1 MNKPFYIPFCEDTLQ
16 HTCLPARLCLVV
28 WHKNKI
34 QCVLAQ
40 TVSSF
45 NEVSVATKFP
55 VAMCDGNH
63 SHQERYMSAGGTHFI
78 KSRYLTAA
86 ERRTIRE
93 KHSVPPIWKPIILKQ
108 KTNLPQTAK
117 VSNVAG
123 LKSAGSDFDDDVGDL
138 PTRSNARLDRL
149 EMQNAS
155 LKRMLGEMALAAA
168 QPKGMAKPSS
178 KSLMADRPKGMAKPS
193 SNLVADRP
201 KAMAKPSSKSL
212 VADRPK
218 RMAQPSSKR

>member
-1 MNKPFYIPFCEDTLQ
+1 
-16 HTCLPARLCLVV
+16 
-28 WHKNKI
+28 
-34 QCVLAQ
+34 
-40 TVSSF
+40 
-45 NEVSVATKFP
+45 
-55 VAMCDGNH
+55 
-63 SHQERYMSAGGTHFI
+63 MSAGGTHFI

-155 LKRMLGEMALAAA
+155 LKRMLGEMAMAAA